1 MSSPRD
7 PDGSG
12 WQEPEHLGGGAEPSG
27 PADPSAVPGDAGSRG
42 WGPWRRDPAEGD
54 DPRRA
59 DARRPREE
67 LAAALVDEGDPF
79 GTQAWAVQQGWA
91 ISDGDGP
98 RDAAL
103 PELVASAPVRPGKGA
118 RPAGVVRGRAGTLE
132 LVAFD
137 IAFPLG
143 QRLVPRW
150 AVTAAPMLGTIP
162 ALRLTPARFWKHRTG
177 GLLQIP
183 SGDAEFDL
191 RWVLLAPED
200 GPQLRRLVQDPTVR
214 ALLVGS
220 DDGDE
225 LWTAAG
231 HLAAIRPDGQR
242 PALIEHHARLLAAA
256 VGALADRG

>member
-1 MSSPRD
+1 
-7 PDGSG
+7 
-12 WQEPEHLGGGAEPSG
+12 
-27 PADPSAVPGDAGSRG
+27 
-42 WGPWRRDPAEGD
+42 
-54 DPRRA
+54 
-59 DARRPREE
+59 
-67 LAAALVDEGDPF
+67 
-79 GTQAWAVQQGWA
+79 
-91 ISDGDGP
+91 
-98 RDAAL
+98 
-103 PELVASAPVRPGKGA
+103 
-118 RPAGVVRGRAGTLE
+118 
-132 LVAFD
+132 
-137 IAFPLG
+137 
-143 QRLVPRW
+143 
-150 AVTAAPMLGTIP
+150 MLGTIP